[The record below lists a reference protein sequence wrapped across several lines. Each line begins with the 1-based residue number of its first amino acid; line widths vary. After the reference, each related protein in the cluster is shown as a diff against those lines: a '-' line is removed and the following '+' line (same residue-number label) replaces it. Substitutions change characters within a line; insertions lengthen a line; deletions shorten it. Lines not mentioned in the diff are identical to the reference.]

1 MRTGRDGALRFP
13 ARPPMR
19 IACFPWYDLPETRAA
34 QAALWS
40 ALARMLRQARIDD
53 VPDRLTPEVA
63 VPSILSDPRLLIGQ
77 CCGYDLLYGF
87 AGSTAVVATPRY
99 AAAGCEGGSYR
110 SFVLVR
116 HESGIAA
123 LDELRGSVCA
133 INSFNS
139 HSGANALRPLVA
151 PLARDGRFFARVVV
165 TGAHL
170 RSLALLASGEA
181 DVMAMDCVLHAL
193 LARHRPASLL
203 GTRILCATE
212 LAPAPPFITSAAT
225 APDVLPTLRA
235 ALIEAL
241 ADPATQAARAEMLLD
256 GADPLPVSAYDRMLD
271 FEEAAL
277 RRGYRELHA
286 TSPALARRPSS
297 PSG

>member
-1 MRTGRDGALRFP
+1 
-13 ARPPMR
+13 MR

-34 QAALWS
+34 QAELWS
-40 ALARMLRQARIDD
+40 SLARALRRAGIDD
-53 VPDRLTPEVA
+53 VPDRLTRQVA
-63 VPSILSDPRLLIGQ
+63 IPSVLSDPRLLIGQ

-87 AGSTAVVATPRY
+87 AGSTAVIATPRY
-99 AAAGCEGGSYR
+99 AAAGCEGSRYR

-116 HESGIAA
+116 HESGIEA
-123 LDELRGSVCA
+123 LAELRGGVCA

-165 TGAHL
+165 TGAHVN
-170 RSLALLASGEA
+170 SLALVCSGEA
-181 DVMAMDCVLHAL
+181 DVMAIDCVLHAL
-193 LARHRPASLL
+193 LARHRPESLL

-225 APDVLPTLRA
+225 PPGLARALSA
-235 ALIEAL
+235 ALAETL
-241 ADPATQAARAEMLLD
+241 ADPATQAPRAEMLLD
-256 GADPLPVSAYDRMLD
+256 GVDPLPVAAYDRILD

-286 TSPALARRPSS
+286 TSPALARDMPRP
-297 PSG
+297 PPGG

>member
-1 MRTGRDGALRFP
+1 
-13 ARPPMR
+13 MR
-19 IACFPWYDLPETRAA
+19 IACFPWYDLPETRPA
-34 QAALWS
+34 QATLWS
-40 ALARMLRQARIDD
+40 ALARALRQAGIDD
-53 VPDRLTPEVA
+53 VPERLTRKVT

-87 AGSTAVVATPRY
+87 SGCTAAVATPCY
-99 AAAGCEGGSYR
+99 AAKGCEGSRYR

-116 HESGIAA
+116 RESGIAA
-123 LDELRGSVCA
+123 LAELRGGVCA
-133 INSFNS
+133 VNGFNS

-151 PLARDGRFFARVVV
+151 PLAPDGRFFGRVVV

-170 RSLALLASGEA
+170 QSLALLSSGKA

-203 GTRILCATE
+203 PTRILCASE
-212 LAPAPPFITSAAT
+212 PAPAPPFITSAAT
-225 APDVLPTLRA
+225 PPDLVLALRA

-241 ADPATQAARAEMLLD
+241 ADPATQAARAEMLLR
-256 GADPLPVSAYDRMLD
+256 GAELLPVSAYDRILD
-271 FEEAAL
+271 FEAAAL

-286 TSPALARRPSS
+286 TSPAVARDMP
-297 PSG
+297 